1 MRNLLLTEGL
11 EKKWVQKTDL
21 TERLSVDGKTK
32 TYPVYS
38 IKLKHLYFN
47 DKNDRIATWI
57 AEHKSKHQITSF
69 DVFDEG
75 YNETIHQFI
84 VNSKEDSINKT
95 TKNIMLNGQQ
105 RPGVVLADGRIIDGN
120 RRFTCLRNLADTD
133 SEFNWFNA
141 VILDYDI
148 EDKDA
153 EKTIKLLELEL
164 QHGREER
171 VDYNPIDRLVGIY
184 RDIVETKL
192 LTEEEYRNKTGWT
205 KGTLEEELEAAKLM
219 VEFLE
224 FIEAKKQYHIARD
237 LELNGPLREI
247 VGILKKVEDED
258 DRADIKNI
266 LFTNLAME
274 PKGDMTRFIRNLGKA
289 LVSKSKVI
297 NRGLV
302 DDQQEY
308 VKKFLDE
315 IYKLITDSET
325 VSADDFKNKIRAND
339 ELRRNLLESAELASE
354 AVRRNQTLEEP
365 VKLAEKAFK
374 DLNAIKLD
382 MLKKMNN
389 TDLIRLQNQVS
400 HIERQLSEI
409 KDKLGEVL

>member
-21 TERLSVDGKTK
+21 KEKLTVDGIPRS
-32 TYPVYS
+32 YPVYQ
-38 IKLKHLYFN
+38 IKLNKLYFN

-57 AEHKSKHQITSF
+57 AEHKNKHQITSF

-84 VNSKEDSINKT
+84 VNSKEESIKKT
-95 TKNIMLNGQQ
+95 TTNIMLNGQQ

-141 VILDYDI
+141 IILDYDI

-192 LTEEEYRNKTGWT
+192 VTEEEYQIKTGWS
-205 KGTLEEELEAAKLM
+205 KSYLKKQIEKANLM
-219 VEFLE
+219 VDFLE
-224 FIEAKKQYHIARD
+224 FIGAEKQYHIARD
-237 LELNGPLREI
+237 LELDGPLQEI
-247 VGILKKVEDED
+247 SNILKKVEDED
-258 DRADIKNI
+258 DREDIKNI
-266 LFTNLAME
+266 LFTNVAMK
-274 PKGDMTRFIRNLGKA
+274 PKDSIVPFIRNLGEALISKDKRVNDK
-289 LVSKSKVI
+289 LVS
-297 NRGLV
+297 
-302 DDQQEY
+302 DQQEY
-308 VKKFLDE
+308 VEKFLEEIDE
-315 IYKLITDSET
+315 LGT

-339 ELRRNLLESAELASE
+339 ELRCNLLESAELAST
-354 AVRRNQTLEEP
+354 AVGRNQTLEEP
-365 VKLAEKAFK
+365 VKLAENAFK
-374 DLNAIKLD
+374 KLNAIKLD

-400 HIERQLSEI
+400 HIERRLSEI